1 MMIVKPTLVIG
12 ASTDPSRYSNRAINL
27 LRTYGHPVFGLGRDK
42 GTVSDVELVQEWN
55 SEWKIDTVT
64 LYINPR
70 IQSQYYDR
78 IIQLKPKRVIL
89 NPGTENRELVEML
102 ERQGIVWEEAC
113 TLVLL
118 SIGEY

>member
-1 MMIVKPTLVIG
+1 MKPTLVIG
-12 ASTDPSRYSNRAINL
+12 ASTDPTRYSYRAINL
-27 LRTYGHPVFGLGRDK
+27 LRSYGHPVFGLGRDK
-42 GTVSDVELVQEWN
+42 GSVSDVQLVQDWV
-55 SEWKIDTVT
+55 SDWKVDTVT

-78 IIQLKPKRVIL
+78 IIELKPNRVIF
-89 NPGTENRELVEML
+89 NPGTENPEFAEML
-102 ERQGIVWEEAC
+102 AKNGIESEEAC

>member
-1 MMIVKPTLVIG
+1 LVIG

-27 LRTYGHPVFGLGRDK
+27 LRTYGHPVFGIGRDK
-42 GTVSDVELVQEWN
+42 GTVSDVELVQDWN
-55 SEWKIDTVT
+55 SEWKVDTVT

-70 IQSQYYDR
+70 IQPQYYDK
-78 IIQLKPKRVIL
+78 IIQLKPQRVIF
-89 NPGTENRELVEML
+89 NPGTENAEFAEVLAEN
-102 ERQGIVWEEAC
+102 GIQSEEAC

>member
-1 MMIVKPTLVIG
+1 LENIKPTLVIG
-12 ASTDPSRYSNRAINL
+12 ASTDPTRYSYRAITL

-42 GTVSDVELVQEWN
+42 GIVSDVELVQDWDPT
-55 SEWKIDTVT
+55 WKVDTVT

-70 IQSQYYDR
+70 IQSQYYQR
-78 IIQLKPKRVIL
+78 ILELQPKRVIF
-89 NPGTENRELVEML
+89 NPGTENSEFNSML
-102 ERQGIVWEEAC
+102 KNKGIGWEEAC